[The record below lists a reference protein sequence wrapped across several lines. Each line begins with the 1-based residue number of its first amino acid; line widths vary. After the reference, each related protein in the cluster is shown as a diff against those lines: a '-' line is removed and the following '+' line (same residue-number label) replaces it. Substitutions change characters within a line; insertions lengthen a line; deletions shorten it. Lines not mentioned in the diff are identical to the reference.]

1 MYGRQLQEHI
11 ESQFNKGKV
20 IILIGPRQVGKT
32 TLIKNLMDKKDCLEL
47 NGDDPAVRELLK
59 NPTLERLKSIIGDK
73 AYLFIDEAQRIENIG
88 LTLKLLIDERPNLN
102 VIISGSSAL
111 ELNALMNEPLTGRK
125 KEFKMFPISWLE
137 LEQTAGFVKAYQQ
150 LENRLLFGMYP
161 EVMNSTGNEREELT
175 EIIQSYLY
183 KDILAFSGIRK
194 PIVLEKI
201 LSALAYQIGN
211 EVSYNEIAQLV
222 GVDKNT
228 VNQYISILEQAYV
241 VFPLK
246 SYRRNLRNEIKTH
259 QKIYFH
265 DIGLRN
271 AVIQNFSPIE
281 TRSDKGAIWENFLIA
296 ERMKQN
302 NYQKSYKQFY
312 FWRTVSQQEIDL
324 IEEVDGTLNAF
335 EFKWNQPKKVKTPKS
350 FLEAYNTEV
359 SVISRENFQDF
370 VNGE

>member
-1 MYGRQLQEHI
+1 MYSRQLKSSIQ
-11 ESQFNKGKV
+11 SQFNMGKV

-32 TLIKNLMDKKDCLEL
+32 TLVKDIMNDKDCLEM

-59 NPTLERLKSIIGDK
+59 SPTIERLKSIIGEK
-73 AYLFIDEAQRIENIG
+73 PYFFIDEAQRIEGIG
-88 LTLKLLIDERPNLN
+88 LTLKLLIDEMPKQNI
-102 VIISGSSAL
+102 IISGSSAL

-137 LEQTAGFVKAYQQ
+137 LEQTVGVVKAYQQ

-161 EVMNSTGNEREELT
+161 EVMNSMGNEREVLT
-175 EIIQSYLY
+175 DIIQSYLY

-194 PIVLEKI
+194 PVVLEKI
-201 LSALAYQIGN
+201 LEALAYQIGN

-241 VFPLK
+241 VFSLK
-246 SYRRNLRNEIKTH
+246 SYSRNLRNEIKTN

-271 AVIQNFSPIE
+271 AVIQNFSPIDA
-281 TRSDKGAIWENFLIA
+281 RPDKGAIWENFLIA

-302 NYQKSYKQFY
+302 HYQKSFKRFY

-324 IEEVDGTLNAF
+324 IEEVDGNLSAF
-335 EFKWNQPKKVKTPKS
+335 EFKWSLAKKVKTPKS
-350 FLEAYNTEV
+350 FLEAYDTEL
-359 SVISRENFQDF
+359 SVVNRENFQDF
-370 VNGE
+370 VKG